1 MFFHREYVHMCF
13 QLGVSMHLD
22 APSHVSSCVK
32 CARAIAHICTAA
44 LLHSPCTVTQRWL
57 MEQTDWDLK
66 KGKKKRGKKCRICR
80 LSTITLHDNHSTT
93 DRKLGCVNLSV
104 TYPQAIC
111 RKMPIT
117 QSFKVSNWGPS
128 VWICY
133 SDSGMK
139 TICSAAACCLL
150 FKGCVV
156 LMGWML
162 TLWFSVL
169 LLN

>member
-1 MFFHREYVHMCF
+1 MSACICTLPYIF
-13 QLGVSMHLD
+13 
-22 APSHVSSCVK
+22 SCVK
-32 CARAIAHICTAA
+32 CAQAIVHICT
-44 LLHSPCTVTQRWL
+44 TVLSFDVYSNPEMPNETN
-57 MEQTDWDLK
+57 ELK
-66 KGKKKRGKKCRICR
+66 YKKNDDRICH
-80 LSTITLHDNHSTT
+80 LSTTTLHDNHSTT
-93 DRKLGCVNLSV
+93 DRKLACVNLSV

-139 TICSAAACCLL
+139 TICSAAACYLL
-150 FKGCVV
+150 FKGSVV
-156 LMGWML
+156 LIGWML